1 MRMEETMSSVRNQG
15 ATKAGDGR
23 FVFDLGKLQRMKVG
37 GAYSPAE
44 GPVVEGERMQV
55 GLITIPRGTASQPHS
70 HPNEQWTYV
79 LKGRAR
85 VFVAGQPETTASPGT
100 LIYSPASVVHSV
112 EVLPEED
119 LVFFTVK
126 DLSHGIV
133 GTPAKGR
140 A

>member
-1 MRMEETMSSVRNQG
+1 MSTTRNQG
-15 ATKAGDGR
+15 ATKAGEGR
-23 FVFDLGKLQRMKVG
+23 FVFDLAGLKSIKVG
-37 GAYSPAE
+37 EGYSPAE

-55 GLITIPRGTASQPHS
+55 GLITIRRGSASQPHS

-85 VFVAGQPETTASPGT
+85 VFVAGQPEALAAPGT
-100 LIYSPASVVHSV
+100 LIYAPANVVHSV
-112 EVLPEED
+112 EAFPEED

-133 GTPAKGR
+133 GTPAK
-140 A
+140 

>member
-1 MRMEETMSSVRNQG
+1 MSTTRNQG
-15 ATKAGDGR
+15 ATKAGEGR
-23 FVFDLGKLQRMKVG
+23 FVFDLGKLKSIKVG
-37 GAYSPAE
+37 EGYSPAE

-85 VFVAGQPETTASPGT
+85 VHVAGAPETMASPGT
-100 LIYSPASVVHSV
+100 LIYSPANVVHSV
-112 EVLPEED
+112 EVLPDED

-133 GTPAKGR
+133 GKR

>member
-1 MRMEETMSSVRNQG
+1 MSQARNQG
-15 ATKAGDGR
+15 ATKAGEGR
-23 FVFDLGKLQRMKVG
+23 FVFDLGKLQRIKVG

-79 LKGRAR
+79 LKGKAR
-85 VFVAGQPETTASPGT
+85 VRVAGQAETLASPGT
-100 LIYSPASVVHSV
+100 LIYSPANVVHSV
-112 EVLPEED
+112 EVLPDED
-119 LVFFTVK
+119 LLFFTVK

-133 GTPAKGR
+133 GTLAKKP
-140 A
+140 

>member
-1 MRMEETMSSVRNQG
+1 MSTTRNQG

-23 FVFDLGKLQRMKVG
+23 FVFDLGKLKSIKVG
-37 GAYSPAE
+37 EGYSPAA

-79 LKGRAR
+79 LKGKAR
-85 VFVAGQPETTASPGT
+85 VRVAGQAETLATPGT
-100 LIYSPASVVHSV
+100 LIYSPANVVHSV
-112 EVLPEED
+112 EVLPDED
-119 LVFFTVK
+119 LLFFTVK

-133 GTPAKGR
+133 GTLAKKP
-140 A
+140 

>member
-1 MRMEETMSSVRNQG
+1 MSTTRNQG

-23 FVFDLGKLQRMKVG
+23 FVFDLARLARIKVG
-37 GAYSPAE
+37 EGYSPAE

-55 GLITIPRGTASQPHS
+55 GLITIARGSVSRPHS

-85 VFVAGQPETTASPGT
+85 VFIAGQPEALASPGS
-100 LIYSPASVVHSV
+100 LIYAPANVVHSV
-112 EVLPEED
+112 EALPEED

-126 DLSHGIV
+126 DLSHGII
-133 GTPAKGR
+133 GTPAP
-140 A
+140 

>member
-1 MRMEETMSSVRNQG
+1 MSQARNQG
-15 ATKAGDGR
+15 ATKAGEGR
-23 FVFDLGKLQRMKVG
+23 FVFDLGKLQRIKVG

-79 LKGRAR
+79 LKGKAR
-85 VFVAGQPETTASPGT
+85 VRVTGQAETLATPGT
-100 LIYSPASVVHSV
+100 LVYSPANVVHSL
-112 EVLPEED
+112 EVLPDED
-119 LVFFTVK
+119 LLFFTVK

-133 GTPAKGR
+133 GTLAKKP
-140 A
+140 

>member
-1 MRMEETMSSVRNQG
+1 MSKTTNQG

-23 FVFDLGKLQRMKVG
+23 FVFDLGKLQRIKVG

-55 GLITIPRGTASQPHS
+55 GLITIRRGSASQPHS

-79 LKGRAR
+79 LKGKAR
-85 VFVAGQPETTASPGT
+85 VHVAGQAETLAVPGT
-100 LIYSPASVVHSV
+100 LIYSPANVVHSV
-112 EVLPEED
+112 DVLPEED

-126 DLSHGIV
+126 DLTHGIV
-133 GTPAKGR
+133 GTPAKKK
-140 A
+140 

>member
-1 MRMEETMSSVRNQG
+1 MSEARNQG
-15 ATKAGDGR
+15 ATKAGEGR
-23 FVFDLGKLQRMKVG
+23 FVFDLGKLQRIKVG

-79 LKGRAR
+79 LKGKAR
-85 VFVAGQPETTASPGT
+85 VRVAGQAETLASPGT
-100 LIYSPASVVHSV
+100 LIYSPANVVHSV
-112 EVLPEED
+112 EVLPDED
-119 LVFFTVK
+119 LLFFTVK

-133 GTPAKGR
+133 GTLAKKP
-140 A
+140 

>member
-1 MRMEETMSSVRNQG
+1 MSETRNQG
-15 ATKAGDGR
+15 ATRAGAGR
-23 FVFDLGKLQRMKVG
+23 FVFELGKLERIKVG

-85 VFVAGQPETTASPGT
+85 VRVAGQAETLAAPGT
-100 LIYSPASVVHSV
+100 LIYSPANVVHSV

-126 DLSHGIV
+126 DLTHGIV
-133 GTPAKGR
+133 GTPAKSR
-140 A
+140 P

>member
-1 MRMEETMSSVRNQG
+1 MSSVKPRNQG
-15 ATKAGDGR
+15 ATKAGEGR
-23 FVFDLGKLQRMKVG
+23 FVFDLGKLKSIKVG

-79 LKGRAR
+79 LKGKAR
-85 VFVAGQPETTASPGT
+85 VHVAGQPETMASPGT
-100 LIYSPASVVHSV
+100 LIYSPANVVHSV

-133 GTPAKGR
+133 GKRAKPD
-140 A
+140 

>member
-1 MRMEETMSSVRNQG
+1 MSEARNQG
-15 ATKAGDGR
+15 ATKAGEGR
-23 FVFDLGKLQRMKVG
+23 FVFDLGKLQRIKVG
-37 GAYSPAE
+37 GTYSPAE

-79 LKGRAR
+79 LKGKAR
-85 VFVAGQPETTASPGT
+85 VRVAGQAETLASPGT
-100 LIYSPASVVHSV
+100 LIYSPANVVHSL
-112 EVLPEED
+112 EVLPDED
-119 LVFFTVK
+119 LLFFTVK

-133 GTPAKGR
+133 GTLAKK